1 MADWAAAGQAQCYHS
16 LLTSSERLSQNW
28 WPKLFFIFPTF
39 LFIFCYVRQFMN
51 RWQIARYGYWVWVE
65 SLRICCHLFSPQ
77 SLEDSIRDPCLFHF
91 FIFFIFFFL
100 SFSFFFHLF
109 IYFFALCT
117 LCQRLSVVSGLEL
130 LPVPTSP
137 ITMTLE
143 FTLRCSLCCCCCCLL
158 ITKCFINKIFTEEEL
173 MNDHLIIHLKS
184 TCTGLICTNKAACV
198 YYWPYG
204 TNRI

>member
-91 FIFFIFFFL
+91 FILF
-100 SFSFFFHLF
+100 FSFFFFLFSFIYLFFCFMYLMSETFCGLGPGIASCADIAYNDDVGIHLTLLIVLLLLF
-109 IYFFALCT
+109 IDHKVLC
-117 LCQRLSVVSGLEL
+117 
-130 LPVPTSP
+130 
-137 ITMTLE
+137 
-143 FTLRCSLCCCCCCLL
+143 
-158 ITKCFINKIFTEEEL
+158 
-173 MNDHLIIHLKS
+173 
-184 TCTGLICTNKAACV
+184 
-198 YYWPYG
+198 
-204 TNRI
+204 

>member
-1 MADWAAAGQAQCYHS
+1 MADRAAAGQAQCYHS

-28 WPKLFFIFPTF
+28 WPKHFFIFLTF

-65 SLRICCHLFSPQ
+65 SLLSFVFTSKFRRFNTGPLPFSLF
-77 SLEDSIRDPCLFHF
+77 
-91 FIFFIFFFL
+91 
-100 SFSFFFHLF
+100 FSFFFSF
-109 IYFFALCT
+109 IYLFALCT

-137 ITMTLE
+137 KMMTLE
-143 FTLRCSLCCCCCCLL
+143 FTLRCSLYCCCLL
-158 ITKCFINKIFTEEEL
+158 ITKCFVNKIFTEEEL